1 MWCYVAAEQLW
12 QDRRRGQRMRV
23 TMSQGYA
30 TSRRILDGEVGK
42 VWIETTNTRLASGH
56 GQLQIVAR
64 WSCSE
69 EKRKLPYL
77 WWCIE
82 TSASKEK
89 SSTLKYTLLNSLVEI
104 ILLILSRQ
112 VPHLIGSAPQKVIF
126 SPNNLD
132 FLCQFRHSLE
142 QVCHLGR
149 RKKRGEDWERTKKST
164 YVNIARERLTRPKS
178 DTWKMGA
185 SASLLIATI
194 T

>member
-1 MWCYVAAEQLW
+1 MCHIIGRNDMIFQIKRLCQSNSINPIFHKHVYISSFWKLEPFLCCSEDFVNCMWCYVAAEQLW

-77 WWCIE
+77 
-82 TSASKEK
+82 
-89 SSTLKYTLLNSLVEI
+89 
-104 ILLILSRQ
+104 
-112 VPHLIGSAPQKVIF
+112 
-126 SPNNLD
+126 
-132 FLCQFRHSLE
+132 
-142 QVCHLGR
+142 
-149 RKKRGEDWERTKKST
+149 
-164 YVNIARERLTRPKS
+164 
-178 DTWKMGA
+178 
-185 SASLLIATI
+185 
-194 T
+194 